1 MRPAYEMPWLA
12 VTSDKSRT
20 MVDPTLPCVDSDLC
34 IPVRYGPVTA
44 VFVPGDALPP
54 PRLIG
59 NVNIVPFV
67 GNQAVVLRM
76 AGGRPEIPGGTLE
89 PGEDFMTALRRELR
103 EEAGA
108 NLCSWNFFGAYRCHS
123 VAPEPYRPHLPHPEF
138 YRVVGYGEIEIVA
151 QPTNPPGGEEVV
163 EVSVM
168 PVAEVMQLFQ
178 QWDRP
183 DIAALFRLASDLRR
197 ADRPE

>member
-1 MRPAYEMPWLA
+1 MTMHESPLCRARP
-12 VTSDKSRT
+12 
-20 MVDPTLPCVDSDLC
+20 DLC
-34 IPVRYGPVTA
+34 STVRYGPVTA
-44 VFVPGDALPP
+44 VFEPGGKLPP
-54 PRLIG
+54 HHLIG

-67 GNQAVVLRM
+67 GEQAVVLRV

-89 PGEDFMTALRRELR
+89 PGEDVMATLRRELR

-108 NLCSWNFFGAYRCHS
+108 ELVSWTYCGAYRCHS

-151 QPTNPPGGEEVV
+151 QPTHPPGGEEVV

-168 PVAEVMQLFQ
+168 PIDEVTRLFR
-178 QWDRP
+178 QWERQDV
-183 DIAALFRLASDLRR
+183 AALFRLVADLRR
-197 ADRPE
+197 AEGPA

>member
-1 MRPAYEMPWLA
+1 MTMPESPLCNA
-12 VTSDKSRT
+12 
-20 MVDPTLPCVDSDLC
+20 LPDLC
-34 IPVRYGPVTA
+34 TAVSYGPVEM
-44 VFVPGDALPP
+44 VFVPGDRLPP
-54 PRLIG
+54 HHLIS

-67 GNQAVVLRM
+67 GEQAVLLRV

-108 NLCSWNFFGAYRCHS
+108 NLRSWTFFGAYRCHS
-123 VAPEPYRPHLPHPEF
+123 VAPEPYRPHLPHPDF
-138 YRVVGYGEIEIVA
+138 SRVVGYGEIEIVA

-168 PVAEVMQLFQ
+168 PIDEVTRLFR
-178 QWDRP
+178 QWDRQ
-183 DIAALFRLASDLRR
+183 DVAALFRLVADLRR
-197 ADRPE
+197 AEGAA